1 MDLSDYSW
9 ADYLFIIYFVIEIQ
23 SMQGWTAA
31 TRHGIIYKKKKH
43 NRLKHTENLFRKNLH
58 LIGVC

>member
-9 ADYLFIIYFVIEIQ
+9 ADHLFIVYFVIEIH
-23 SMQGWTAA
+23 SMQGWTATA
-31 TRHGIIYKKKKH
+31 KHGIIYKKKKH
-43 NRLKHTENLFRKNLH
+43 NILKYTENLFRKNLH